1 MATVTINTG
10 KGYVPDLMARMKK
23 WKISQNALAREM
35 GINPS
40 QASRW
45 FTKNP
50 DRQVTPELMTVQR
63 IEESMAR
70 MIRARQRR

>member
-1 MATVTINTG
+1 MATVTIQTG
-10 KGYVPDLMARMKK
+10 KGYIPDLMARMKK
-23 WKISQNALAREM
+23 WGISQNALAREM

-50 DRQVTPELMTVQR
+50 DRQVTPELNTVQR
-63 IEESMAR
+63 IEEAMAR
-70 MIRARQRR
+70 MIRKAQRR